1 MNICLEGVPG
11 CGKSDVIK
19 RLRTLLPKVD
29 CREHELIS
37 SQKSHLVDHVEMIL
51 AYRQACVPGTTT
63 IWERSPLSLS
73 KVYMNRKDITPLQY
87 NLYKQLVDR
96 GVYWK
101 PDLIYYINNQSD
113 SDLAQKYTYVLKHL
127 RDVEVVLIP
136 SHSTIEDI
144 SQFVYKDL
152 TCKLAKLADRPQ

>member
-1 MNICLEGVPG
+1 M
-11 CGKSDVIK
+11 
-19 RLRTLLPKVD
+19 
-29 CREHELIS
+29 
-37 SQKSHLVDHVEMIL
+37 
-51 AYRQACVPGTTT
+51 
-63 IWERSPLSLS
+63 SLS